1 MKHILTGLSLVS
13 AWALLALA
21 IGCASTSTQTQ
32 SEQDLLIAAGFKV
45 VTPKTTVQQQ
55 KLQSLP
61 PGQLAMITK
70 GGQTY
75 YVFPDA
81 ANNRALVG
89 GPKQYQAYQQYRLQ
103 RNLAAEQ
110 LATAQAYQ
118 DASMNWGGWGGW
130 GMGWGGW
137 Y

>member
-1 MKHILTGLSLVS
+1 MKHPFTGFGLIS
-13 AWALLALA
+13 AWVLLALVA
-21 IGCASTSTQTQ
+21 SCTSTSTQTQ

-55 KLQSLP
+55 KLQALP
-61 PGQLAMITK
+61 PGHLATIIK

-81 ANNRALVG
+81 PNNRALVG
-89 GPKQYQAYQQYRLQ
+89 GPKQYQTYQQYRFQ
-103 RNLAAEQ
+103 RHLAAEQ

-130 GMGWGGW
+130 GVGWGGW

>member
-1 MKHILTGLSLVS
+1 MKHIFTGLSLIS
-13 AWALLALA
+13 AWALVALA
-21 IGCASTSTQTQ
+21 VGCASTSTQTQ
-32 SEQDLLIAAGFKV
+32 SEQDLLIAAGFKL

-89 GPKQYQAYQQYRLQ
+89 GPKQYQSYQQYRLAQ
-103 RNLAAEQ
+103 HLSAEQ

-118 DASMNWGGWGGW
+118 DASMNWGGYGGW
-130 GMGWGGW
+130 GVGWGGW

>member
-21 IGCASTSTQTQ
+21 DGCTSTSTQTQ
-32 SEQDLLIAAGFKV
+32 NEQDLLIAAGFKV

-89 GPKQYQAYQQYRLQ
+89 GPKQYQSYQQLS
-103 RNLAAEQ
+103 LIHI
-110 LATAQAYQ
+110 
-118 DASMNWGGWGGW
+118 
-130 GMGWGGW
+130 
-137 Y
+137 

>member
-1 MKHILTGLSLVS
+1 MKPIFTGFSLIS

-21 IGCASTSTQTQ
+21 VGCATTSTQTQ

-45 VTPKTTVQQQ
+45 VTPKTAAQQQ
-55 KLQSLP
+55 KLKSLP

-75 YVFPDA
+75 YVLPDA

-89 GPKQYQAYQQYRLQ
+89 GPNQYQSYQQYRLAQ
-103 RNLAAEQ
+103 HLAAEQ
-110 LATAQAYQ
+110 LATAQDYQ

-130 GMGWGGW
+130 GVGWGGW

>member
-1 MKHILTGLSLVS
+1 MKPIFTGFSLIS

-21 IGCASTSTQTQ
+21 VGCATTSTQTQ

-45 VTPKTTVQQQ
+45 VTPKTAAQQQ
-55 KLQSLP
+55 KLKSLP

-75 YVFPDA
+75 YVLPDA

-89 GPKQYQAYQQYRLQ
+89 GPNQYQSYQQYRLAQ
-103 RNLAAEQ
+103 HLTAEQ
-110 LATAQAYQ
+110 LATAQDYQ

-130 GMGWGGW
+130 GVGWGGW

>member
-1 MKHILTGLSLVS
+1 MKHLFTAFSLIS

-21 IGCASTSTQTQ
+21 TGCTSTSTQTQ
-32 SEQDLLIAAGFKV
+32 NEQDLLIAAGFKV
-45 VTPKTTVQQQ
+45 VTPKTPAQQQ

-89 GPKQYQAYQQYRLQ
+89 GPKQYQSYQQYRLAQ
-103 RNLAAEQ
+103 HLSAEQ

-130 GMGWGGW
+130 GVGWGGW